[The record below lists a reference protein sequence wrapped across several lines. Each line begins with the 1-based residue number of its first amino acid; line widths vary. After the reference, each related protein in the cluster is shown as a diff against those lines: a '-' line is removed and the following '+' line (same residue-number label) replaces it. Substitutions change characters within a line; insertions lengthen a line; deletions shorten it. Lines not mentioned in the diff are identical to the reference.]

1 MRVRNLIDTIRPNKA
16 HPQLDTRSPDS
27 RPASAAIQN
36 SGLLFSGRK
45 RRGLH
50 WMMLLLPSI
59 VVAVTLIAG

>member
-16 HPQLDTRSPDS
+16 HPQLDTRTPDS
-27 RPASAAIQN
+27 RPASAA
-36 SGLLFSGRK
+36 K